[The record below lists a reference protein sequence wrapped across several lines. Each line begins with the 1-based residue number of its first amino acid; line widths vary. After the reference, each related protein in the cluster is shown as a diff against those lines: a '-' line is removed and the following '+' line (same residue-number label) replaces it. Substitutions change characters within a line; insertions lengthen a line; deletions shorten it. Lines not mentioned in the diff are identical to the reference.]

1 MITTQS
7 QLRRIRINE
16 YKNDIR
22 HIYNMNGEG
31 GFLSALRVILRVQ
44 RKNEER
50 KDDRVAKRHK
60 RFSQT

>member
-1 MITTQS
+1 MITTKS

-31 GFLSALRVILRVQ
+31 GFFIRP
-44 RKNEER
+44 
-50 KDDRVAKRHK
+50 
-60 RFSQT
+60 